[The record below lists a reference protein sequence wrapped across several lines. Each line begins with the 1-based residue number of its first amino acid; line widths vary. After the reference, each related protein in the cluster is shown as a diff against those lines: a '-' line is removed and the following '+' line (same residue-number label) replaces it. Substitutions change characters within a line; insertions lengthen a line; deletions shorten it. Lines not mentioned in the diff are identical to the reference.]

1 MNIAVARPRPIVS
14 RFCAAIL
21 PAGAMFCA
29 PTGIP
34 SAAAQPCPDV
44 DVVFARGLGDAP
56 GPGPLGDAFINS
68 LRSKVGGR
76 SVGVHGVNY
85 PASSNFLRV
94 SDGVADA
101 TNHVNYMIANCPA
114 TRLVLGGFSEG
125 AVVVDFLVGAA
136 PSVPAIPGVPGLP
149 AGLPPLPPIPGL
161 PIPLPGLDILSGV
174 GPTNP
179 LPPAANDHVAAV
191 AVFGDP
197 LNKVAGPL
205 NARSPGVRAQ
215 DDRLVPR
222 GRPDLRWGR
231 RHERASRVR
240 ARADGPG
247 RDICR
252 GPALMRAEKDESRAQ
267 SPVRSTRESKSL
279 LNGQSPVTV

>member
-1 MNIAVARPRPIVS
+1 M
-14 RFCAAIL
+14 
-21 PAGAMFCA
+21 
-29 PTGIP
+29 GIP
-34 SAAAQPCPDV
+34 SAAAQPCPDI

-191 AVFGDP
+191 TVFGDP

-205 NARSPGVRAQ
+205 NARSPAYGPKTIDLCHGADPICGGGGDMSAHHEYVPGLTDQAATFVAG
-215 DDRLVPR
+215 RL
-222 GRPDLRWGR
+222 
-231 RHERASRVR
+231 
-240 ARADGPG
+240 
-247 RDICR
+247 
-252 GPALMRAEKDESRAQ
+252 
-267 SPVRSTRESKSL
+267 
-279 LNGQSPVTV
+279 